1 MKLYYFLLFLFSSV
15 FVFSQE
21 TISDKKKA
29 FDKCTTSTCK
39 ITSSIA
45 VSEQYLELDQIE
57 EAQIWLNYSKKLLLK
72 YPNNTQQYY
81 VNSLQSELFYYSGLY
96 QFGLHEAQKAI
107 KLAKKSKDSLHL
119 SNAFLIEGINWYEM
133 GKIAKAESSYHK
145 AKKYFPLKS
154 NSQRRRYQINKEY
167 IYNDIAQLKIKTR
180 QLDSAYLYNKKAYG
194 FAENLKDKR
203 CIANVERTF
212 GELFL
217 KQNNKDS
224 ANFYFKKSIK
234 TSLDAAIYDTA
245 LVGFGSLIESS
256 SEGSEIVN
264 YYFEKGQEI
273 IKQHNVNP
281 SFQKLFYEQ
290 SLAKFQSLND
300 KNLVLSTQGKL
311 LEIEKTT
318 NQNGNLYIQNIT
330 DQYINSENKLLLS
343 KINELDKQKNI
354 KILQL
359 LATIFFGFI
368 LLLIIVIIRRK
379 NRLQKKILDQ
389 KNEISKDLHDD
400 IGSELSSILINA
412 NLLKNYDPSDKQK
425 ILIDKISNTSS
436 EISQRLNAFIWSL
449 NADNNNVRNFT
460 EYVKQ
465 YAYKFF
471 DGTEIKLFFSDDIEA
486 VSNRIING
494 NSRKNLFFSI
504 KEALNNIVKHAE
516 ANKVII
522 TISSIDKKGLLITI
536 KDNGKGMREEN
547 KFGNGL
553 VNIKKRIAHLN
564 GDVKIQS
571 VNGFKISIQILF

>member
-1 MKLYYFLLFLFSSV
+1 MKLYYFLFFLFSSV

-29 FDKCTTSTCK
+29 LDRCTTGSCK
-39 ITSSIA
+39 ITSLIA
-45 VSEQYLELDQIE
+45 ISEYYLEVDQIE
-57 EAQIWLNYSKKLLLK
+57 ASQKWLNYSKKLLLK
-72 YPNNTQQYY
+72 YPNDNQQYC

-107 KLAKKSKDSLHL
+107 KLAKESKDSLHL

-133 GKIAKAESSYHK
+133 GKIAKAEVSYHK
-145 AKKYFPLKS
+145 AKKYFPVKP
-154 NSQRRRYQINKEY
+154 NINHKRYQINKEY

-180 QLDSAYLYNKKAYG
+180 QLDSAYFYNKKAYG
-194 FAENLKDKR
+194 FAKNLKDQR

-212 GELFL
+212 GELFI
-217 KQNNKDS
+217 KQNKKDS
-224 ANFYFKKSIK
+224 ADFYFKKSIK
-234 TSLDAAIYDTA
+234 TSLEAAIYDTA
-245 LVGFGSLIESS
+245 LIGYGSLIESC

-264 YYFEKGQEI
+264 YYFKKGQEI

-300 KNLVLSTQGKL
+300 KNLILSTQGKL
-311 LEIEKTT
+311 LEIEKNT

-359 LATIFFGFI
+359 LATIFFGLI
-368 LLLIIVIIRRK
+368 LMLIIVIIRRK

-412 NLLKNYDPSDKQK
+412 NLLKNYDPNEKQK

-471 DGTEIKLFFSDDIEA
+471 DGTEIKLLFSDDIEA
-486 VSNRIING
+486 VSNRIVNG
-494 NSRKNLFFSI
+494 NTRKNLFFSI
-504 KEALNNIVKHAE
+504 KEALNNTIKHAE
-516 ANKVII
+516 ATKVSI

-536 KDNGKGMREEN
+536 KDNGKGMQKDN

-564 GDVKIQS
+564 GNVKIQY
-571 VNGFKISIQILF
+571 VDGFKISIEIPF